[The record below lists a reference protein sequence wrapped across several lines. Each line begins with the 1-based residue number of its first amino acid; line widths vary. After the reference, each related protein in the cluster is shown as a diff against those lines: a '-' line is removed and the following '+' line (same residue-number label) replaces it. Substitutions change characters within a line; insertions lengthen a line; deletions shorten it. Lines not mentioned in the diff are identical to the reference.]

1 MTGLRRAAIVVA
13 ILVLT
18 AGCLGSFGVSDNG
31 DNSSDVEGDGVDD
44 VEDSETISESTLLDG
59 IDDVESYQF
68 ELEQTMDMAG
78 ESMEMTA
85 EGAIDEPNEEMRMD
99 VDMGMPG
106 MEMESY
112 IVDETM
118 YMQMMGEWMQSDVS
132 DEEVWAESET
142 LDGQAEI
149 IDDSELEEVG
159 TETIDGAETTVLE
172 LDLGEEAI
180 AALEADEAVGM
191 PETDSIEYRLYVDES
206 TGYLHKIETEMTVES
221 MGDTVETEMKM
232 VISDHNEPVD
242 ITLPDEAEDAPEVD
256 DLDDPYGGEVD
267 Y

>member
-1 MTGLRRAAIVVA
+1 MAGLRRAAIVVA

-18 AGCLGSFGVSDNG
+18 AGCLGSVGVSDD
-31 DNSSDVEGDGVDD
+31 DNSSNVEGDD
-44 VEDSETISESTLLDG
+44 VEDLESISESTLLDG
-59 IDDVESYQF
+59 IDDVESYEF
-68 ELEQTMDMAG
+68 ELHQTMDTTG

-85 EGAIDEPNEEMRMD
+85 EGAIDEQNEEMRMD

-112 IVDETM
+112 VVDETM
-118 YMQMMGEWMQSDVS
+118 YVKMIGEWMQSDVS
-132 DEEVWAESET
+132 DEELWAETET

-149 IDDSELEEVG
+149 IDDSHLEEVG
-159 TETIDGAETTVLE
+159 TDTVDGVETTVLE

-180 AALEADEAVGM
+180 AAIEADEEVGM
-191 PETDSIEYRLYVDES
+191 AETDSIEYRLYVDES
-206 TGYLHKIETEMTVES
+206 TGYLHSVEMEMTMES
-221 MGDTVETEMKM
+221 MGDTIETELEM
-232 VISDHNEPVD
+232 VISNHNEPVD